1 MLYRPRIKTAE
12 MAIKRCSDSEA
23 LEAVWQELCTK
34 QGSALFAFFG
44 SEDPGTGESWCK
56 DCVTA
61 DPIMRALCTQ
71 LRPDLTLYECPV
83 GERSEWKDQADHP
96 YRVHPQWRL
105 ERIPTLVLIEDGCEI
120 GRLGEAACQD
130 QAVGSAF

>member
-1 MLYRPRIKTAE
+1 
-12 MAIKRCSDSEA
+12 MAIKRCATPEE
-23 LEAVWQELCTK
+23 LETVWKTLSAE

-71 LRPDLTLYECPV
+71 LRPELTLYECPV

-96 YRVHPQWRL
+96 YRVHPQWHL
-105 ERIPTLVLIEDGCEI
+105 ERIPTLILIEQGCER
-120 GRLGEAACQD
+120 GRLGEADCQD
-130 QAVGSAF
+130 PDLVKAFLSTAAV